1 MTKLDF
7 TIPFSGFAS
16 TTFINCFTSVYMYLE
31 GMKQE
36 DKGVTRCSQWENG
49 QCSSCGNC
57 ATKPHAMQ
65 ERCFF
70 LFDTICGHS
79 SLRCAYDGVPGEME
93 RLINADDF
101 YDGGAADNIEFLFGF
116 GGYDYQAVTDTAVFM
131 ERIAASI
138 DRNKPVIAKLKGNSV
153 PFAVI
158 TGYDGDEIICPDF
171 RCAQKSPE
179 PAVTP
184 ACIDSLYLIGD
195 RIAPKYKLADGLKRI
210 ERVMDY
216 CLREGMWDGYMK
228 KIGTYGPDSLG
239 ADEPEG
245 RKARMKRL
253 AETMWH
259 TFDSHN
265 FAEVFRTYLPGS
277 LNRDAYDSIN
287 DVKRLAD
294 PAFGESIHTIN
305 WRYGYTHDLAWSI
318 IGLDECIDW
327 NDWKSHYYGD
337 MLQVVIG
344 KLKENDGAV
353 LECVRSIIK
362 LLEE

>member
-31 GMKQE
+31 DMRQE

-179 PAVTP
+179 PA
-184 ACIDSLYLIGD
+184 I
-195 RIAPKYKLADGLKRI
+195 R
-210 ERVMDY
+210 
-216 CLREGMWDGYMK
+216 
-228 KIGTYGPDSLG
+228 
-239 ADEPEG
+239 
-245 RKARMKRL
+245 
-253 AETMWH
+253 
-259 TFDSHN
+259 
-265 FAEVFRTYLPGS
+265 
-277 LNRDAYDSIN
+277 
-287 DVKRLAD
+287 
-294 PAFGESIHTIN
+294 
-305 WRYGYTHDLAWSI
+305 
-318 IGLDECIDW
+318 
-327 NDWKSHYYGD
+327 
-337 MLQVVIG
+337 
-344 KLKENDGAV
+344 
-353 LECVRSIIK
+353 
-362 LLEE
+362 